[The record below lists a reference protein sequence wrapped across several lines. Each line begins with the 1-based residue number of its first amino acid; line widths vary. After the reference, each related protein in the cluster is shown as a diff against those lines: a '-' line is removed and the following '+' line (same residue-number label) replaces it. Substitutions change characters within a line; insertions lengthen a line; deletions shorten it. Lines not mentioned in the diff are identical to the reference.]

1 MLYTQRWPSEKNSP
15 HRKRG
20 DMSNPSVELPP
31 PERSRE
37 PYGAEALPPPN
48 RTNRRLYMAVIV
60 ILGLVLM
67 IGVVGWLLLAATG
80 KAMPEGLG
88 VILGTVAG
96 GLVGL
101 ISGNSRS

>member
-1 MLYTQRWPSEKNSP
+1 
-15 HRKRG
+15 
-20 DMSNPSVELPP
+20 MSNPDVELPP
-31 PERSRE
+31 PQSRRE
-37 PYGAEALPPPN
+37 SYEALPPPN

-67 IGVVGWLLLAATG
+67 IGVVGWLLLAAAG
-80 KAMPEGLG
+80 KTMPEGLG

-101 ISGNSRS
+101 ISDNSRT

>member
-1 MLYTQRWPSEKNSP
+1 
-15 HRKRG
+15 
-20 DMSNPSVELPP
+20 
-31 PERSRE
+31 
-37 PYGAEALPPPN
+37 
-48 RTNRRLYMAVIV
+48 MAVIV

-101 ISGNSRS
+101 ISDNSRN

>member
-1 MLYTQRWPSEKNSP
+1 
-15 HRKRG
+15 
-20 DMSNPSVELPP
+20 MSNPDVELPP
-31 PERSRE
+31 PKSRQE
-37 PYGAEALPPPN
+37 SYGAEVLPPPN

-80 KAMPEGLG
+80 RTMPEGLG

-101 ISGNSRS
+101 ISDNSRT